1 MGVTAL
7 CACVKTEETAATAV
21 FADDN
26 GGAAFGAFEAV
37 ERSVAFFF
45 ASGDLPEKNVTPIPP
60 SPSDIV

>member
-26 GGAAFGAFEAV
+26 GGAAFGAFEPV
-37 ERSVAFFF
+37 ERSAAFFLR
-45 ASGDLPEKNVTPIPP
+45 GTCPRRMLPPFLPLRLI
-60 SPSDIV
+60 